1 MFVTVDRLGGRQ
13 VDSGFETNLRQ
24 CLERYRMAGQDL
36 EIDAP
41 IDVPLEIEMQVCIT
55 PGYFF
60 EDVQQALL
68 KVFSNRTQTDGTIG
82 VFHSENFTFGQPVL
96 LSRIIAA
103 AQAVTGVAS
112 VVVTKFQR
120 QGINSTE
127 ALDSGSLAIGLHEI
141 ARLDNDPNF
150 PERGVF
156 TLKRA

>member
-1 MFVTVDRLGGRQ
+1 MFLTVDRLAGRP
-13 VDSGFETNLRQ
+13 VDAGFETDLRQ

-36 EIDAP
+36 EVDAP
-41 IDVPLEIEMQVCIT
+41 IDVPLEIEMQICIS

-68 KVFSNRTQTDGTIG
+68 KIFSNRKQTDGSTG
-82 VFHSENFTFGQPVL
+82 VFHPDNFTFGQPVL

-112 VVVTKFQR
+112 VVVTRFQR
-120 QGINSTE
+120 QGIKSTV
-127 ALDSGSLAIGLHEI
+127 ALESGSLEIGLHEI
-141 ARLDNDPNF
+141 ARLDNDPSF